1 MIGIIDIFGGFGNQL
16 FQLSFAKY
24 VSKKN
29 VKTFAYVDKSLFLNK
44 SNEYDQKRNL
54 ILPTDYF
61 GVKTLT
67 KTQLKLLEKIKN
79 NKRISK
85 KFYEILTDENIIDF
99 DNLKKITSFNG
110 FWQNMKYVEP
120 IFNNL
125 LIDLK
130 KDKRIE
136 NALLKEKNDR
146 TMLLVRRGDFT
157 EHGLDLDFS
166 FYEQAL
172 IKSDIKNG
180 YDIFTDDVEW
190 VKNQKLFTKSDN
202 IFPPSDDKDKVIELF
217 SSMLTY
223 KNFIVGNSTFSFW
236 GALVGSN
243 TDSKI
248 VISKKFAQMLNL
260 DSSYQF
266 SNLIEID

>member
-24 VSKKN
+24 LSKKN
-29 VKTFAYVDKSLFLNK
+29 INTFAYVDKSLFLNK
-44 SNEYDQKRNL
+44 SNEYHQKRNL
-54 ILPTDYF
+54 ILPTENF
-61 GVKTLT
+61 GLKTLT
-67 KTQLKLLEKIKN
+67 NTQLKLLEKIKK

-85 KFYEILTDENIIDF
+85 KFYEILTEKNEIDF
-99 DNLKKITSFNG
+99 DNFKRITSFNG

-120 IFNNL
+120 VLNDL
-125 LIDLK
+125 LTDLK
-130 KDKRIE
+130 KDKRLE
-136 NALLKEKNDR
+136 NALLKEKNYK

-157 EHGLDLDFS
+157 EYGLDLDLS

-172 IKSDIKNG
+172 IKTDIKNG

-190 VKNQKLFTKSDN
+190 VKNQKLFNKSDN

-217 SSMLTY
+217 SRMLNY
-223 KNFIVGNSTFSFW
+223 KNFIIGNSTFSFW

-243 TDSKI
+243 IDSKI
-248 VISKKFAQMLNL
+248 IISKKFAQKLNL
-260 DSSYQF
+260 DFSNQF
-266 SNLIEID
+266 SSLIEID

>member
-29 VKTFAYVDKSLFLNK
+29 INTFAYVDKNLFINK
-44 SNEYDQKRNL
+44 NNEYDQKRNL
-54 ILPTDYF
+54 ILPTEYF
-61 GVKTLT
+61 GLKTLT
-67 KTQLKLLEKIKN
+67 NKQLKLLEKITKN
-79 NKRISK
+79 KIISK
-85 KFYEILTDENIIDF
+85 KFYEILTEENVIDF
-99 DNLKKITSFNG
+99 DNLKRITSFNG
-110 FWQNMKYVEP
+110 FWQNMKYIEP
-120 IFNNL
+120 IFND
-125 LIDLK
+125 LIMDLK

-136 NALLKEKNDR
+136 DALLKEKNDR
-146 TMLLVRRGDFT
+146 TMLLVRRGDFAAQ
-157 EHGLDLDFS
+157 GLDLDLS

-172 IKSDIKNG
+172 IKSDINNG

-190 VKNQKLFTKSDN
+190 VKNQKLFNKSDN
-202 IFPPSDDKDKVIELF
+202 IFPPSDEKDKVIELF
-217 SSMLTY
+217 SKMLNY
-223 KNFIVGNSTFSFW
+223 KNFIIGNSTFSFW

-243 TDSKI
+243 VDSKI

-260 DSSYQF
+260 DLGKQF